1 VTAETT
7 TLTTAIDLR
16 ETHSDSPHSDAR
28 CDDAIATPESAV
40 PSASKAL
47 PVGSIFQRGVW
58 IFVGT
63 VAAFLVWAFL
73 LSGLVQ
79 GRDQI
84 GLQRRFRNELSSE
97 LAPIGGAIAKGAPV
111 AIVQSKAIGLDQV
124 IVEGSRS
131 TQLRLGPGHVVGSSL
146 PGQPGNAVIAGR
158 RTLYGGPFGDIGSLH
173 EGERIRV
180 TTGQGIFH
188 YTVTG
193 IQHLSATD
201 GSLVQDHGDN
211 RLTLFTSDSSWSA
224 DGRLVVT
231 AKLVGQPA
239 AATVLQRRLDA
250 DGLGLTGERD
260 AAPNLLVWLELL
272 AVAGLVTAY
281 FASRWSAARTWLVC
295 APVLALLLWQFFAAA
310 TRLLPATL

>member
-1 VTAETT
+1 MTAETT

-16 ETHSDSPHSDAR
+16 GTRDDAR
-28 CDDAIATPESAV
+28 TEEPVATPESVA
-40 PSASKAL
+40 PPTSKPL
-47 PVGSIFQRGVW
+47 PVRSIFEQGMW

-63 VAAFLVWAFL
+63 VVAFVVWAFL
-73 LSGLVQ
+73 LSGLAQ

-84 GLQRRFRNELSSE
+84 GLQRRFRTELSSE
-97 LAPIGGAIAKGAPV
+97 LAPIGGAITKGAPV
-111 AIVQSKAIGLDQV
+111 AILQSNAIGLDQV
-124 IVEGSRS
+124 VVEGSRS

-158 RTLYGGPFGDIGSLH
+158 HTLYGGPFGDIGSLH
-173 EGERIRV
+173 DGERIRV

-188 YTVTG
+188 YKVSDV
-193 IQHLSATD
+193 QRLSATD
-201 GSLVQDHGDN
+201 GSFVQDHGDN
-211 RLTLFTSDSSWSA
+211 RLTLFTSDSPWSA
-224 DGRLVVT
+224 DSRLVVT

-239 AATVLQRRLDA
+239 SATELQRRLDA

-272 AVAGLVTAY
+272 AVAGLLTAY
-281 FASRWSAARTWLVC
+281 FASRWSPARTWLVC

>member
-1 VTAETT
+1 MTAETT
-7 TLTTAIDLR
+7 SLTTAIDLR
-16 ETHSDSPHSDAR
+16 DTRDEDRTDEPAVAPAPLAPPR
-28 CDDAIATPESAV
+28 ATG
-40 PSASKAL
+40 L
-47 PVGSIFQRGVW
+47 PIGSIFQRGVW

-63 VAAFLVWAFL
+63 VIAFLVFAFV
-73 LSGLVQ
+73 LSGLSE
-79 GRDQI
+79 GRAQTS
-84 GLQRRFRNELSSE
+84 LQRSFRNDLSNE
-97 LAPIGGAIAKGAPV
+97 LAPIGGAIPKGAPV
-111 AIVQSKAIGLDQV
+111 AIVQSTAIGLDQV
-124 IVEGSRS
+124 VVEGSRS

-173 EGERIRV
+173 EGQRIRV

-188 YTVTG
+188 YRVSD

-201 GSLVQDHGDN
+201 GSFVQDHGDN

-231 AKLVGQPA
+231 ATLIGKPA
-239 AATVLQRRLDA
+239 TATALLRQLDA

-260 AAPNLLVWLELL
+260 AAPALLVWLELL
-272 AVAGLVTAY
+272 ALAGLATAY
-281 FASRWSAARTWLVC
+281 CASRWSASRTWLVC
-295 APVLALLLWQFFAAA
+295 APVLALLLWQFFASA